1 MKNLIKNIFVPLI
14 LIFIFLP
21 DNAMADGTEKGEPI
35 RIQLHHSYLMKT
47 RYPIIRA
54 AVADSNIADVSVVTP
69 TQMLIVSKSK
79 KSAST
84 TLILWKD
91 ENMAETFH
99 IEVYSPM
106 PPSILELM
114 EARVKEIAPEVEIEI
129 LPVRQSS
136 GKRSI
141 ILKGEVTSQAILEKV
156 LTVVKSFDIKF
167 FNLIN
172 LTGPQQVQL
181 KVVIAEISKSGLKQ
195 MGINFLNSKENLG
208 IGIFKGGDY
217 TGNSTSSSST
227 DYTSPSITTK
237 TTIGGEFGN
246 SFEQTI
252 SGGMPINSTRSSQR
266 SSSSFNSPFGTAFQI
281 ALNSTKHD
289 WLGIISL
296 LKGQKLAKSLASPT
310 LVTMNGQ
317 KASFQVG
324 GSYPIPVQTDEGGIT
339 IEYNSYGIKLNFT
352 PYITDQETI
361 TLEVTPEVSA
371 PDYSLGVT
379 AAGVTVPGLTERK
392 VSTTIQMKNGQTFA
406 LAGLL
411 KEESFVSTNKL
422 PFVGDIPYLGSFFT
436 SKETQHQETELVII
450 VTPQI
455 VRPLNKGEVPIL
467 PGQDLKNMI
476 SDFDFFINNN
486 LDLTKKTEKSVPV
499 FKGQN
504 GFSK

>member
-1 MKNLIKNIFVPLI
+1 MKNLIRIVFVPMI
-14 LIFIFLP
+14 LICIFLS
-21 DNAMADGTEKGEPI
+21 DNAMADGAEKGEPV

-47 RYPIIRA
+47 RSPIIRA
-54 AVADSNIADVSVVTP
+54 AVADSNIADVSVITP
-69 TQMLIVSKSK
+69 TQVLIVAKSK

-91 ENMAETFH
+91 ENRAETFH
-99 IEVYSPM
+99 IEVYTPM
-106 PPSILELM
+106 PPSILGLM
-114 EARVKEIAPEVEIEI
+114 KARVNDIAPAVEIEI

-141 ILKGEVTSQAILEKV
+141 ILKGEVPSPAILEKV

-195 MGINFLNSKENLG
+195 MGVNFLSTGDNSRL
-208 IGIFKGGDY
+208 GIFKGG
-217 TGNSTSSSST
+217 TNEGISEFTTEENIGTNSPGTERTATMEST
-227 DYTSPSITTK
+227 HTITSPFAS
-237 TTIGGEFGN
+237 
-246 SFEQTI
+246 
-252 SGGMPINSTRSSQR
+252 
-266 SSSSFNSPFGTAFQI
+266 AFQI
-281 ALNSTKHD
+281 AMNSSKNN
-289 WLGIISL
+289 WLGMISL
-296 LKGQKLAKSLASPT
+296 LKNQGLAKSLASPT

-317 KASFQVG
+317 RASFQVG
-324 GSYPIPVQTDEGGIT
+324 GSYPIPVQTDKGGIS

-352 PYITDQETI
+352 PFILDQETI

-371 PDYSLGVT
+371 PDFSLGVT
-379 AAGVTVPGLTERK
+379 AAGVTVPGLKERK
-392 VSTTIQMKNGQTFA
+392 VTTTIQMKNGQTFA

-411 KEESFVSTNKL
+411 KEEAFLTTNKI
-422 PFVGDIPYLGSFFT
+422 PFVGDIPYLGTLFT

-450 VTPQI
+450 VTPRI

-467 PGQDLKNMI
+467 PGQELGNMI
-476 SDFDFFINNN
+476 GDFDFFINND
-486 LDLTKKTEKSVPV
+486 LDLTKKPEKSVPV
-499 FKGQN
+499 FKGKN

>member
-1 MKNLIKNIFVPLI
+1 MKNLIKIIFVPLI
-14 LIFIFLP
+14 LICIFLA
-21 DNAMADGTEKGEPI
+21 DNAMADGAEKGEPI
-35 RIQLHHSYLMKT
+35 RIQLHHSYLMNT

-54 AVADSNIADVSVVTP
+54 AVADSNIADVSVITP
-69 TQMLIVSKSK
+69 TQVLIVSKSK

-106 PPSILELM
+106 PPSILVLM
-114 EARVKEIAPEVEIEI
+114 EARIKEIAPEVEIEI

-195 MGINFLNSKENLG
+195 MGINFLSNKND
-208 IGIFKGGDY
+208 IKMGIFKGGTTEGTSEFINLNSQGADML
-217 TGNSTSSSST
+217 TGTN
-227 DYTSPSITTK
+227 
-237 TTIGGEFGN
+237 
-246 SFEQTI
+246 TI
-252 SGGMPINSTRSSQR
+252 S
-266 SSSSFNSPFGTAFQI
+266 SPFATAFQV
-281 ALNSTKHD
+281 ALNSSKD
-289 WLGIISL
+289 NWLGLISL
-296 LKGQKLAKSLASPT
+296 LKGQGLAKSLASPT

-324 GSYPIPVQTDEGGIT
+324 GSYPIPVQTDEGGIS

-411 KEESFVSTNKL
+411 KEESFLTTNKL
-422 PFVGDIPYLGSFFT
+422 PFFGEIPFVGGFFT
-436 SKETQHQETELVII
+436 SKETKHQETELVII

-476 SDFDFFINNN
+476 SDFDFFVTNN
-486 LDLTKKTEKSVPV
+486 LDLTKKTDKSVPI
-499 FKGQN
+499 FKGKN